1 MRDVVIVGTDTDAG
15 KTTFA
20 LLFMA
25 AFADRFAYWKPVE
38 TGDSDTE
45 KVRQLVPGATV
56 FDPVARFIEPVA
68 PPLAAKR
75 AGRAMPTPKDVAER
89 KPVSSLPLVIE
100 TFGSPMSPFT
110 DDELQIELLLE
121 LDCPLWLVVSS
132 AVGAVGRALQC
143 RESLRA
149 HGLDADA
156 VILLGEPDE
165 FAAAQIGRHWPST
178 QIVQLRPPQSWTVEG
193 VRAAIEAQLDK
204 LESLVPPTGG
214 RGWSAAKPRRG
225 PEGEPRG
232 FEDSAPATRL
242 LKRDRVAVWHP
253 YTSLADPIDPLPVVA
268 AEREFLYLA
277 DGRTLIDAIS
287 SWWTILHGHR
297 HPPLMQALRD
307 ATRELDHVLFAGVTH
322 PHAVEFAEML
332 LRSSPIP
339 HGKVFY
345 SDNGSTAVEVAL
357 KLAYQFHCHRG
368 DSSRTLFVGFDGGYH
383 GDTFGP
389 MAVGRDPVFFGRFEP
404 FLFRAARVPISAERL
419 DDFLKIY
426 AKEVAAVTIEPLVQ
440 GAGGMRMHSPLEL
453 KAIFDVA
460 KRHGIP
466 FIADE
471 VMTANR
477 TGTVWAC
484 ERAGI
489 APDLICAGKTLTG
502 GVLPLAATLV
512 SPEIVAAFDTPD
524 RTKTFFHGHSFTA
537 NPLAC
542 AVAVANWKLVEAG
555 NWKKDAERIEK
566 FWRDNSPTLR
576 CQPNVAEVRICGTI
590 AAVELDAAGGYLAE
604 IGPAIRQKAL
614 ELGVLL
620 RPLGNVVYAMPP
632 LCTSDESLASIADA
646 IKTVA
651 RLVSPRP

>member
-20 LLFMA
+20 LLFLA
-25 AFADRFAYWKPVE
+25 AFADRYAYWKPVE
-38 TGDSDTE
+38 TGESDTE

-56 FDPVARFIEPVA
+56 FEPVARFVEPVA

-75 AGRAMPTPKDVAER
+75 AGRAMPSPKEVAAK
-89 KPVSSLPLVIE
+89 KPMSSLPLLIE
-100 TFGSPMSPFT
+100 TIGSPMSPFT
-110 DDELQIELLLE
+110 DDELQIELLRE

-132 AVGAVGRALQC
+132 AIGAVGRALQS

-149 HGLDADA
+149 HGIDADA

-165 FAAAQIGRHWPST
+165 FAAGQIAKRCPDST
-178 QIVQLRPPQSWTVEG
+178 VVSIQTPR
-193 VRAAIEAQLDK
+193 D
-204 LESLVPPTGG
+204 
-214 RGWSAAKPRRG
+214 WSADGVSRSA
-225 PEGEPRG
+225 GEQRHTLEELRSVARKGSGGGWAVP
-232 FEDSAPATRL
+232 TL
-242 LKRDRVAVWHP
+242 LASDRAAVWHP
-253 YTSLADPIDPLPVVA
+253 YTSLADPVDPLPVVA
-268 AEREFLYLA
+268 AEREFLHLA
-277 DGRTLIDAIS
+277 DGRTVIDAIS

-297 HPPLMQALRD
+297 HPQLMKALRD
-307 ATRELDHVLFAGVTH
+307 ATFELDHVLFAGVTH

-332 LRSSPIP
+332 LRSSPLP
-339 HGKVFY
+339 GGKVFY

-357 KLAYQFHCHRG
+357 KLAYQFLCHRG

-404 FLFRAARVPISAERL
+404 FLFRAARVPVSAERL
-419 DDFLKIY
+419 DDFLKVHSN
-426 AKEVAAVTIEPLVQ
+426 EVAAVILEPLVQ
-440 GAGGMRMHSPLEL
+440 GAGGMKMHSPQEL

-460 KRHGIP
+460 KRHEVL

-484 ERAGI
+484 EQAGI

-542 AVAVANWKLVEAG
+542 AVAVANWKLIEAG
-555 NWKKDAERIEK
+555 SWKKDAARIEK
-566 FWRDNSPTLR
+566 FWNENSPTLR
-576 CQPNVAEVRICGTI
+576 CQPNVADVRIRGTI

-604 IGPAIRQKAL
+604 IGPAIRQKAI
-614 ELGVLL
+614 ELGVFL

-632 LCTSDESLASIADA
+632 LCTSDESLARIADA

-651 RLVSPRP
+651 RLACPRP